1 MEQVIGGGG
10 GGAENSTSVADA
22 AAAAAATDGAASEP
36 ESTAQTERHSLPTV
50 AVSGSED
57 PTAAS
62 PDLGTGAGDPTPAAV
77 AAAEGEA
84 AAAAAKADAKTP
96 AGDGGGSC
104 EIGAV
109 GGGVLSVSDCGRGGV
124 SGSDCGGDGGS
135 GDGGDGDDGGGGGGG
150 GSGDGAG
157 CGKGGGSEDGAGAGS
172 DETDDGG
179 GHGGDNAVAAGDEEK
194 ATDGGAVD
202 PDPSSK
208 DQPGEHL
215 STKYTKE
222 ELMARHWGMN
232 LMQMKRVKA
241 LLRMGVC
248 EEDLEI
254 ADRLLKMGLN
264 WSNDTPPT
272 KEEQLLGYT
281 SQQRQ
286 RMKALHILGLTEES
300 FDRCRAVML
309 SSLGPSAFGYSA
321 DETAASA
328 VSAEAEEG
336 WTPGDK
342 FRRRAAPSGG
352 GGGHHHTGMLRMP
365 TFSQSSHNHI
375 SSGNIGRQG
384 DPQRV
389 FSRGIVGSVGSN
401 ARGNRGG
408 LGGLGMA
415 GGNKARRASDS
426 VTGGYHLPDINAGKK
441 KPRGVGGG
449 AVAAGLPPLGSV
461 VGSPVVSTR
470 TDPG

>member
-1 MEQVIGGGG
+1 GGGG
-10 GGAENSTSVADA
+10 DNSTSVADA
-22 AAAAAATDGAASEP
+22 AAAAAATDGAAGEP
-36 ESTAQTERHSLPTV
+36 ETTAQTERHFLSTV
-50 AVSGSED
+50 AVSESED

-84 AAAAAKADAKTP
+84 AAAAAEADAKTP
-96 AGDGGGSC
+96 AGDGGGSG
-104 EIGAV
+104 ERGAV
-109 GGGVLSVSDCGRGGV
+109 GGSVLSGSDCGHGGV
-124 SGSDCGGDGGS
+124 SGSDCGGDGG
-135 GDGGDGDDGGGGGGG
+135 GCDGGGCDGDGGGG
-150 GSGDGAG
+150 
-157 CGKGGGSEDGAGAGS
+157 GGGSEDGAGAGS

-179 GHGGDNAVAAGDEEK
+179 GHSGDNAVAAGDEEK
-194 ATDGGAVD
+194 ATDGEAVD

-352 GGGHHHTGMLRMP
+352 GGGYHHIGILRMP

-375 SSGNIGRQG
+375 FPGNIGGQG
-384 DPQRV
+384 DPPRI

>member
-1 MEQVIGGGG
+1 MEQAIGGGG
-10 GGAENSTSVADA
+10 ENSPGGSGGGGDNSTSVADA
-22 AAAAAATDGAASEP
+22 AAAAVATDGAAGEP
-36 ESTAQTERHSLPTV
+36 ETTAQTERHYLPTV
-50 AVSGSED
+50 AVSESED

-62 PDLGTGAGDPTPAAV
+62 PDLGTGARDPTPAAV
-77 AAAEGEA
+77 AAAGGGA
-84 AAAAAKADAKTP
+84 AAAAAEADAKTL
-96 AGDGGGSC
+96 AGDGGGSG
-104 EIGAV
+104 EREAVRGAV
-109 GGGVLSVSDCGRGGV
+109 PSISDYGGGGGN
-124 SGSDCGGDGGS
+124 SRDCGGDG
-135 GDGGDGDDGGGGGGG
+135 DGCGGGGGGG
-150 GSGDGAG
+150 CGA
-157 CGKGGGSEDGAGAGS
+157 GGGSGDGAGAGS

-179 GHGGDNAVAAGDEEK
+179 GSSRDNAVAAGDEEK
-194 ATDGGAVD
+194 ATDGEAVD
-202 PDPSSK
+202 HDPSSK
-208 DQPGEHL
+208 HQLGEHL

-352 GGGHHHTGMLRMP
+352 GGGHHHTGILRMP
-365 TFSQSSHNHI
+365 TFSQSSHNRI
-375 SSGNIGRQG
+375 FPGNIEGQG
-384 DPQRV
+384 NPPRI
-389 FSRGIVGSVGSN
+389 FASGTAGSVGSN

-408 LGGLGMA
+408 LGGLGM
-415 GGNKARRASDS
+415 GMGDKARRASDS
-426 VTGGYHLPDINAGKK
+426 VTGAYHLPDINAGKK
-441 KPRGVGGG
+441 KPRGAGGG

-461 VGSPVVSTR
+461 VGPSSPVSTR